1 MSKFGNNRKGS
12 FLAALPQNEL
22 TSKGDLLSARCKFN
36 FHYFV
41 PDAPGQDWHEWGED
55 GLCKLLKKLQHFSE
69 RSLGE
74 WENEKAGGLRL
85 LTFYN
90 TFPAKSGFRH
100 PKQVPHDVRWGRF
113 RLEQKIRLVGFVV
126 PTDKK
131 GTEHCETRELFCTN
145 TFYVT
150 FLDRDHKFYITEQA

>member
-1 MSKFGNNRKGS
+1 MSKFGNRRKGS
-12 FLAALPQNEL
+12 FLAQLPENEL
-22 TSKGDLLSARCKFN
+22 SSRGDLLTARCKFN

-41 PDAPGQDWHEWGED
+41 PGAPGQDWADWGLD
-55 GLCKLLKKLQHFSE
+55 GLSKLLRKLQLFSE
-69 RSLGE
+69 KSLGE

-85 LTFYN
+85 LAFYN
-90 TFPAKSGFRH
+90 DFPVKSAFAR

-131 GTEHCETRELFCTN
+131 GSVHCGTGQVFCAN
-145 TFYVT
+145 TFYVV
-150 FLDRDHKFYITEQA
+150 FLDRDHQFWVTEKD